1 MIVTMQPWHLLRV
14 AMHMREEDAVE
25 QDLLSP
31 GTDRQFWACRRALEP
46 GLAYAVTDSRGMP
59 VACFGFLD
67 EAEGRC
73 TAWLVATPD
82 WCRHVK
88 SIAKAFRVIAR
99 DGGYRRIQAFVQPGR
114 PGAEKFLKW
123 LGFTRDGPLPKMRSD
138 GGAMDLY
145 SYT

>member
-1 MIVTMQPWHLLRV
+1 MQPWHLLSV
-14 AMHMREEDAVE
+14 VMHMREGDAVE
-25 QDLLSP
+25 FDLLSS
-31 GTDRQFWACRRALEP
+31 GLDRQRWACRRALEP
-46 GLAYAVTDSRGMP
+46 GLAFAVTDSKGMP

-73 TAWLVATPD
+73 TAWLMATPD

-88 SIAKAFRVIAR
+88 SIAKAFKVVVRE
-99 DGGYRRIQAFVQPGR
+99 GGYRRIQAFVRPGR

-123 LGFTRDGPLPKMRSD
+123 LGFNRDAPLPKMCAD
-138 GGAMDLY
+138 GSPMDLY